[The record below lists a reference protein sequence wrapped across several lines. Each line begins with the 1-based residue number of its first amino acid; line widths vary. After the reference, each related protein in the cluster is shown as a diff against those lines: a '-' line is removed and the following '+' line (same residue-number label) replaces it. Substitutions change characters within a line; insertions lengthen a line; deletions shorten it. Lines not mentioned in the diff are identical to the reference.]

1 MDLIN
6 RYIYAVTKSLPEKQ
20 RADIELELR
29 TLIDDMI
36 EELDDGLDY
45 EGKVRHVLEELGDP
59 TLLAQ
64 NYRGGKRY
72 LIGPGYY
79 DRYLLTIK
87 VVLPCVFLG
96 ISIAFFF
103 STAFGNEVVGA
114 NIVGEYLA
122 SVISALT
129 QAAAWITIG
138 YVIAERNFKDEAPEQ
153 SKWDISKL
161 PELPKQK
168 AKIRIADP
176 IAGILFTTIFWIFM
190 LSVPQYFA
198 AYIGRGDELHII
210 SVFNTTVLKEFS
222 IVMIG
227 IFICG
232 IIKEGLQLFYGRWT
246 FKLALACSTLSIIS
260 MVLALFMF
268 TSNIWNVNFMD
279 DIIRY
284 TNTNIQS
291 SYINIKNILIA
302 IIIFGTSIDVV
313 STMFKGIRAST
324 GRGIEL

>member
-6 RYIYAVTKSLPEKQ
+6 RYIYAVTRSLPEKQ

-36 EELDDGLDY
+36 GEMDSNLSYEEQ
-45 EGKVRHVLEELGDP
+45 VSQVLKKLGDP

-87 VVLPCVFLG
+87 IVLPCVFLG

-103 STAFGNEVVGA
+103 STAFSNEVVGA
-114 NIVGEYLA
+114 SIVGEYLA
-122 SVISALT
+122 SVVSAMT
-129 QAAAWITIG
+129 QTAAWITIG
-138 YVIAERNFKDEAPEQ
+138 YVIAERNFKNEAQEL
-153 SKWDISKL
+153 SKWDVSKL
-161 PELPKQK
+161 PELPKQNS
-168 AKIRIADP
+168 KIRIADP

-198 AYIGRGDELHII
+198 AYIHIEGKLNI
-210 SVFNTTVLKEFS
+210 IPVFNTNALQQFS
-222 IVMIG
+222 IIMIG

-268 TSNIWNVNFMD
+268 TSDIWNIDFMN
-279 DIIRY
+279 DILRY
-284 TNTNIQS
+284 TNISIKS
-291 SYINIKNILIA
+291 SYINIKNIIIA
-302 IIIFGTSIDVV
+302 MIVFGTGIDVV
-313 STMFKGIRAST
+313 STMYKGIRAST